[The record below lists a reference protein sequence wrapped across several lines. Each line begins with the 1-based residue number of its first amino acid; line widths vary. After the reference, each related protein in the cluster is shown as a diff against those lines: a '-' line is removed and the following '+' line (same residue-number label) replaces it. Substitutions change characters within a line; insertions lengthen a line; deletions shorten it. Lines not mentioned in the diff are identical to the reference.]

1 LSVKPNSIVVAN
13 PLHLST
19 RAESI
24 PAAARGAIAAACGA
38 AVACGA
44 AAACGAAVA
53 CGAAASRRR
62 GDWFF
67 GFRNLFGIGRDA
79 RDFATVW
86 AAMRAGEL
94 ARGRSE
100 VSGFASIAN
109 VVIEEAMTGLGLAAS
124 ADEPLPASA
133 ADAEIRGR

>member
-1 LSVKPNSIVVAN
+1 MPRPSAVPR
-13 PLHLST
+13 P
-19 RAESI
+19 RAV
-24 PAAARGAIAAACGA
+24 PRPPVA
-38 AVACGA
+38 AVASRRR
-44 AAACGAAVA
+44 
-53 CGAAASRRR
+53 GAAASRRR